1 MKKSLPL
8 RFASSTPFEK
18 GRDTSCFSSPDK
30 AKWWGLLAFTL
41 VELIVVVT
49 ILAILATIWFVSYS
63 SYLIWVRDTN
73 RIAQMTKMS
82 DGLNLYST
90 RNALPIPEDYVEVQ
104 INGSLIWYQWYA
116 GSSVLET
123 IEYEKGGVDPKDNTY
138 FTYYLTKDR
147 KYFQLLW
154 FLEEWSDLT
163 GYTPSSM
170 RRKPERQGELSLLNR
185 AYANTYSERIPTVLW
200 KKLWVLTD
208 DLNTP
213 IQEIWSVTTAGLLDI
228 WSTSDS
234 YKAYLKD
241 DDVIEGDSTDLVSI
255 NPSGS
260 CLRIKQMKGS
270 SKSGVYKINPE
281 WNNAFEVYCDMETDG
296 GGWTYLVTIDGSEGL
311 LYGNDLWW
319 DPNYAWPERIT
330 DIDDTWEQWVYQSFY
345 SVWVSELSFYAK
357 DGGYSIFRLNSWYRW
372 KDIQSL
378 ISQVSGENWASQ
390 TSGGSTGHAKVHVWD
405 RISVFEWSN
414 KYNCPITYGASEKL
428 SMLASHSVY
437 LPHTSIFSTAPTTN
451 VPRSS
456 LFWWGTAVWLWYT
469 KAETASGQASP
480 ICFTDWDMWQDESY
494 VVLMWR

>member
-1 MKKSLPL
+1 MLHKKHTNPHLSSPQSLFL
-8 RFASSTPFEK
+8 SQ
-18 GRDTSCFSSPDK
+18 FSSPDK
-30 AKWWGLLAFTL
+30 GRLGGVIAFTL

-163 GYTPSSM
+163 TDSSPSM
-170 RRKPERQGELSLLNR
+170 RGMPEKQGELSLVDR

-270 SKSGVYKINPE
+270 SKSGVYKINPD

-296 GGWTYLVTIDGSEGL
+296 GGWTYATMLADSTTRNLFDTWNTKKITSITSDISSKWTISNIWNDDQNKDIMLVCKTTSENHKSYESPFIIYWYL
-311 LYGNDLWW
+311 KADIWNLERQTKQATPFATKSLKAKYRNKQFQLWTG
-319 DPNYAWPERIT
+319 YAWSSAATSHYIV
-330 DIDDTWEQWVYQSFY
+330 DTWN
-345 SVWVSELSFYAK
+345 L
-357 DGGYSIFRLNSWYRW
+357 
-372 KDIQSL
+372 
-378 ISQVSGENWASQ
+378 
-390 TSGGSTGHAKVHVWD
+390 
-405 RISVFEWSN
+405 VF
-414 KYNCPITYGASEKL
+414 A
-428 SMLASHSVY
+428 LASWTVMTVEPSWSSNWPTY
-437 LPHTSIFSTAPTTN
+437 TTWTNSSQPIDTTN
-451 VPRSS
+451 YCM
-456 LFWWGTAVWLWYT
+456 TA
-469 KAETASGQASP
+469 
-480 ICFTDWDMWQDESY
+480 I
-494 VVLMWR
+494 R